1 MTESPRSS
9 SVFSKLKIFLS
20 RAARFLWNMY
30 ATPVPTFA
38 NKPGTVPRKKDGV
51 TTGPR
56 VKQALP
62 PISQLHELGKKSQAL
77 SRSAINALS
86 ATSQEVFSESSQ
98 HSQVYTAEMRGIE
111 ERLANR
117 AQVDD
122 DSTQLAIRAAD
133 NDTRKA
139 LEAAGFFRDEAANAR
154 QQSEMLVQRVAALEK
169 DNEALVRRLDKSS
182 SMLNSV
188 ALELFS
194 DISTQTIDKDMLL
207 TQYSRIKSL
216 VADCNHIS
224 SEIGFP
230 STSVP
235 EIVELLDPQALQGM
249 TGNMLIIEGVPRS
262 IQSIALSLTLAECQI
277 LRSLNFLLKHFISET
292 QKATAQDSSNA
303 QMSADPSGNKVIESS
318 SRASTGAGH
327 QTDPALDDIIR
338 QATLS
343 SPIMSA
349 EQLQHPNDV
358 FRIEFQGSGVAVAK
372 ALVELR
378 RKTASFLLREAR
390 FDHDPLL
397 KRTATDS
404 TTLRTLVAALQNE
417 LYFTRQALEMVKGLG
432 LSSEIFPITNQANSE
447 DTTLMD
453 TGLDTQSG
461 LDTTERSE
469 ASVSTPAHGVHFPL
483 PNFSSADIIKLA
495 ENALTSA
502 VDLELLPSELT
513 KKLEDIVENALA
525 ASDDVDK
532 AKETQ
537 QYSSE
542 ERVSVTEIQ
551 RLIMLREK
559 ALQHIDAAAQEF
571 LDQLA
576 NSDVMRAMATVED
589 STSEVQ
595 GTFGVT
601 TYDEPSALLSFAKDA
616 NESQAKLLARFSKE
630 QDNFINDIRQI
641 NINIGEGHTEKYS
654 KDGSGF
660 LDVLYRHAALLEH
673 TLELHKIVVAR
684 NIALAKLQ
692 AIISCLQ
699 KSNEKN
705 VREAAYLAAVR
716 NGILKGYVEQ
726 SRKIAV
732 LRQENNHFRLQI
744 AQSSLQGIN
753 SQGKERQDAL
763 SAAIIDAAITG
774 DPQYCSSLAGCV
786 ESLTQ
791 GYRMK
796 IAECKAEMCAF
807 GNTLTATSDKIMQ
820 MLEGYRVMIETRACK
835 LVQTDRK
842 RRTFDTAVAT
852 EDPEAAP
859 AVAQKKK

>member
-1 MTESPRSS
+1 
-9 SVFSKLKIFLS
+9 
-20 RAARFLWNMY
+20 MY

-51 TTGPR
+51 SSGPR

-62 PISQLHELGKKSQAL
+62 PINQFQNTGKKGQTL
-77 SRSAINALS
+77 SRSAINALA

-111 ERLANR
+111 ERLTNR
-117 AQVDD
+117 TQADD
-122 DSTQLAIRAAD
+122 DSIQLAIRAAD

-139 LEAAGFFRDEAANAR
+139 LDAASFFRDEAASAR
-154 QQSEMLVQRVAALEK
+154 QQSEMLMQRVITLEK
-169 DNEALVRRLDKSS
+169 DNEALSKRLDKSS

-235 EIVELLDPQALQGM
+235 EIVEILDPQALQGM
-249 TGNMLIIEGVPRS
+249 AGNTLTIEGVPRS

-277 LRSLNFLLKHFISET
+277 LRSLNFLLKHLISEN
-292 QKATAQDSSNA
+292 QKVAAQDSSNA
-303 QMSADPSGNKVIESS
+303 QMSSDTTGTKPVENASKMPTGTGNHSD
-318 SRASTGAGH
+318 
-327 QTDPALDDIIR
+327 QTLDDIVR

-343 SPIMSA
+343 SPIMSS

-378 RKTASFLLREAR
+378 RRTASFLLREAR

-417 LYFTRQALEMVKGLG
+417 LYFTRRALEMVKGLG
-432 LSSEIFPITNQANSE
+432 LSSEIFPITNHLNAGDASFN
-447 DTTLMD
+447 DA
-453 TGLDTQSG
+453 GLETQSC
-461 LDTTERSE
+461 LDVTGQSD
-469 ASVSTPAHGVHFPL
+469 ANGSTPVPGSHFPL

-525 ASDDVDK
+525 TSDDVDK
-532 AKETQ
+532 ARETQ

-542 ERVSVTEIQ
+542 DRISVTEIQ

-559 ALQHIDAAAQEF
+559 ALQHIDSAAQEF
-571 LDQLA
+571 LDQLT
-576 NSDVMRAMATVED
+576 NSDVLHSMTGIED
-589 STSEVQ
+589 GTTETQ
-595 GTFGVT
+595 TTFGT
-601 TYDEPSALLSFAKDA
+601 IAHDEPSALLAFAKDA

-630 QDNFINDIRQI
+630 QDNFIADIRQI
-641 NINIGEGHTEKYS
+641 RMNIAEGHTEKYN

-660 LDVLYRHAALLEH
+660 LDILYRHATLLEH

-684 NIALAKLQ
+684 NIALCRLQ
-692 AIISCLQ
+692 SIISYLQ
-699 KSNEKN
+699 KNNEKN
-705 VREAAYLAAVR
+705 MREAAYLAAVR

-726 SRKIAV
+726 SRKMAV

-744 AQSSLQGIN
+744 AQSSSQDVN
-753 SQGKERQDAL
+753 SHGKDKQDAL
-763 SAAIIDAAITG
+763 LAAITDAAITG
-774 DPQYCSSLAGCV
+774 DPQYCSSLANCV

-807 GNTLTATSDKIMQ
+807 SNTLSATSDKIMQ
-820 MLEGYRVMIETRACK
+820 MLEGYRILIETKACK

-852 EDPEAAP
+852 DDPEATPVAAP
-859 AVAQKKK
+859 KKK

>member
-1 MTESPRSS
+1 
-9 SVFSKLKIFLS
+9 
-20 RAARFLWNMY
+20 MY
-30 ATPVPTFA
+30 STPIPTFA

-62 PISQLHELGKKSQAL
+62 PINQVHDPEKKTQTF
-77 SRSAINALS
+77 SRSAISALS
-86 ATSQEVFSESSQ
+86 AASQEVFSESSQ
-98 HSQVYTAEMRGIE
+98 HSQVYAAEMRNIE

-117 AQVDD
+117 AQADD
-122 DSTQLAIRAAD
+122 DSIQLAIRAAD

-139 LEAAGFFRDEAANAR
+139 LEAAGFFRDEAASAR
-154 QQSEMLVQRVAALEK
+154 QQSEMLMQRVLTLEK
-169 DNEALVRRLDKSS
+169 DNDALSKRLDKSS

-235 EIVELLDPQALQGM
+235 EIVELLDSQMLQGM
-249 TGNMLIIEGVPRS
+249 SGNTLVLEGVPRS

-277 LRSLNFLLKHFISET
+277 LRSLNFLLKHLISEN
-292 QKATAQDSSNA
+292 QKVAAQDSSNA
-303 QMSADPSGNKVIESS
+303 QMSTETAGAKLIKSISKEMPIG
-318 SRASTGAGH
+318 ASH
-327 QTDPALDDIIR
+327 QSDPALDDIIR

-343 SPIMSA
+343 SPLMSS

-378 RKTASFLLREAR
+378 RRTASFLLREAR

-397 KRTATDS
+397 KRAATDN

-432 LSSEIFPITNQANSE
+432 LSSDIFPIESQASTDNL
-447 DTTLMD
+447 TLND
-453 TGLDTQSG
+453 GGQDTQSG
-461 LDTTERSE
+461 LNSTGRSDTS
-469 ASVSTPAHGVHFPL
+469 ASTPVPGTHLSL

-525 ASDDVDK
+525 TSDDVDK

-559 ALQHIDAAAQEF
+559 ALQHIDTAAQEF
-571 LDQLA
+571 IDQLA
-576 NSDVMRAMATVED
+576 TSDVMSAIVTIEEG
-589 STSEVQ
+589 SSEMQ
-595 GTFGVT
+595 SILGVA
-601 TYDEPSALLSFAKDA
+601 TYDEPSSLLSFAKDA

-630 QDNFINDIRQI
+630 QDNFIGDIRQI
-641 NINIGEGHTEKYS
+641 SINIGEGHTEKYNR
-654 KDGSGF
+654 DGSGF
-660 LDVLYRHAALLEH
+660 LDVLYRHATLLEH

-684 NIALAKLQ
+684 NMALVRLQ
-692 AIISCLQ
+692 AIILCLQ
-699 KSNEKN
+699 KNNEKN
-705 VREAAYLAAVR
+705 IREVAYLAAVR

-726 SRKIAV
+726 SRKMAV
-732 LRQENNHFRLQI
+732 LRQENDYFRLQI
-744 AQSSLQGIN
+744 ARSSSRDIN
-753 SQGKERQDAL
+753 SQEKRKHDAL
-763 SAAIIDAAITG
+763 SAAITDAAITG
-774 DPQYCSSLAGCV
+774 DPQYCSSLASCV

-791 GYRMK
+791 SYRTK

-820 MLEGYRVMIETRACK
+820 ILEEYRLLIETRACK

-859 AVAQKKK
+859 AAVPKKK